1 MSKIRITI
9 LVAFTT
15 LLGYLLG
22 LDSLESFSLYPVTG
36 IFLLACGA
44 AALNHYQERSTDAM
58 MARTMHRPLP
68 SGKISAANGIL
79 ISLFFLIIGSAI
91 LLTKSNLTALGV
103 GLYTFLWYN
112 AVYTPLKRMTSFAII
127 PGSLVGALPPVAG
140 WAAAGGDILDPRI
153 IILASFF
160 FVWQIPHFWI
170 LLMIYGKDYDKGGF
184 PNLTNLFSIR
194 QLKKIT
200 FSWIMLTAVLAMSFN
215 FFEIPGFAVTGILM
229 LTASLWLIY
238 ESVLF
243 IKSENTNGNFKSM
256 FIRINIF
263 SLLVITILS
272 TDKLINLIL
281 A

>member
-1 MSKIRITI
+1 M

-44 AALNHYQERSTDAM
+44 AALNHFQERFTDSM
-58 MARTMHRPLP
+58 MARTMHRPIP
-68 SGKISAANGIL
+68 SGRISAVNGVL
-79 ISLFFLIIGSAI
+79 ISLFFLILGSTI
-91 LLTKSNLTALGV
+91 LLTNSNLTALGI

-153 IILASFF
+153 LVLAAFF

-184 PNLTNLFSIR
+184 PNLTNLFSIS

-200 FSWIMLTAVLAMSFN
+200 FSWIMLTAATAMSFN
-215 FFEIPGFAVTGILM
+215 FFQIPGYAVTGILI
-229 LTASLWLIY
+229 LAASVWLIY

-243 IKSENTNGNFKSM
+243 MKSDNTNGNFKTM

-263 SLLVITILS
+263 SLLIITILS
-272 TDKLINLIL
+272 SDKLINLIL